1 METREWV
8 EAVYDDV
15 AGVLLRTPYM
25 TKLKV
30 QAVLDIVKSPRAHK
44 RFINSL

>member
-1 METREWV
+1 METRKWV
-8 EAVYDDV
+8 EAVYGDV

-30 QAVLDIVKSPRAHK
+30 
-44 RFINSL
+44 